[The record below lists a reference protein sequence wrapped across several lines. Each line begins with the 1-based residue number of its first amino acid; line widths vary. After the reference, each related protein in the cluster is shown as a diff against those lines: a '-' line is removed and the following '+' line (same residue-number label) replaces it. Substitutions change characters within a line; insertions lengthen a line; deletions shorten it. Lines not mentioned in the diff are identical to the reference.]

1 MYLDTSVGEVDPVAS
16 TGVVSVASLLGL
28 EVGVGNS
35 ILDGVTV
42 LVVGG
47 NLKYIE
53 DFIKRFSKESKLKRL
68 TQ

>member
-1 MYLDTSVGEVDPVAS
+1 LYLDTSVGEVDPVAS
-16 TGVVSVASLLGL
+16 AGVVSVASLLGL

-47 NLKYIE
+47 NLEYIE

>member
-1 MYLDTSVGEVDPVAS
+1 LYLDTSVGEVDPVAS